1 MRTITAGGHGR
12 RCMLKA
18 DNLDKTRKFDP
29 GGRVKVKSVNGSITE
44 TFGSVQ
50 TRERELLENT
60 LYVTTC

>member
-1 MRTITAGGHGR
+1 
-12 RCMLKA
+12 MLKA